1 MNDPIWTCMLLAVL
15 CGGMAGAA
23 GFSAMREDEPGW
35 RAWLGAM
42 CGLNVVAAVWLI
54 IKGIVLLLA
63 NS

>member
-23 GFSAMREDEPGW
+23 GFSAMREDE
-35 RAWLGAM
+35 
-42 CGLNVVAAVWLI
+42 